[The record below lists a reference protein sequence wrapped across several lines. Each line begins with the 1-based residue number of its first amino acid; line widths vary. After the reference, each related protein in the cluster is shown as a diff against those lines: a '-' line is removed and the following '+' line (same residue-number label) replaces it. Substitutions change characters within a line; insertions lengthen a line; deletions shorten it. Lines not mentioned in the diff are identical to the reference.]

1 MNELDMHRETEYT
14 AKLNKVQN
22 YDTKEWSFFSS
33 IKVRNSVVQE
43 YKDKGKLEELQDE
56 LIKAITKEV
65 KEKLVWL
72 QLILHIG
79 YKAFFEISDSNT
91 LSTEQVKMIR
101 AHLNL
106 VFFHAIDPETL
117 KDKSDIEKL
126 KYQKIHDGAKSGD
139 TISQKE
145 FEELIRKSKPT
156 ESRSSIILQDDE
168 PKSFF
173 YDDSKITYNC

>member
-65 KEKLVWL
+65 KEKLV
-72 QLILHIG
+72 
-79 YKAFFEISDSNT
+79 
-91 LSTEQVKMIR
+91 
-101 AHLNL
+101 
-106 VFFHAIDPETL
+106 
-117 KDKSDIEKL
+117 
-126 KYQKIHDGAKSGD
+126 
-139 TISQKE
+139 
-145 FEELIRKSKPT
+145 
-156 ESRSSIILQDDE
+156 
-168 PKSFF
+168 
-173 YDDSKITYNC
+173 